1 MVFYECDNVWSSY
14 ETEFLCGKGACE
26 CAHVV
31 RAKILVVESFDS
43 VEMSD
48 FLIS

>member
-1 MVFYECDNVWSSY
+1 ML
-14 ETEFLCGKGACE
+14 LCSGEWCFMSVIMFGVGACE